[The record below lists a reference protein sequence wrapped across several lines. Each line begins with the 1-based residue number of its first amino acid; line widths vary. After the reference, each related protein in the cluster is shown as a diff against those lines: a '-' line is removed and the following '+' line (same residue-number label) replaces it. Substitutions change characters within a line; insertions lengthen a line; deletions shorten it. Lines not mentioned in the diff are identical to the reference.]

1 MLDSVS
7 GSALDEQLLGLV
19 EKLSL
24 QQQVRLLTGADFWH
38 LPAEPAIGLRSIRL
52 SDGPSGIRG
61 ISWEGEET
69 ALNLPSATALG
80 AGWDPALAYR
90 YGTMLA
96 AEARRMGA
104 DVVLGPTINLHRS
117 PLGGRHF
124 EAYSEDPLLTS
135 RLAAAYVRGV
145 QDGGVGACPKH
156 YVAND
161 FENDRHTAN
170 VVVSDRA
177 LRELYLAAFED
188 TVVEERPWLVMS
200 AYNGVNGAT
209 MTENPLLAEPLC
221 GEWGFDGVVVS
232 DWGAV
237 TSTEPSALARQ
248 DVVMPGPD
256 GHWGDVLVDA
266 VRGGRVPAEVIAE
279 KVLRVLRLAA
289 RVGAL
294 DGFGPGS
301 AAGAAQVAAGPAL
314 AREVAADGM
323 VLVRNEG
330 ELPWDA
336 AALRSVAVVGH
347 NAFIAR
353 SQGGGSAHVQPD
365 YVVSPLEG
373 LRRALPDADVR
384 WELGALVQPDL
395 APLPAARLTDP
406 VDGTPGVRVVCRAAD
421 GTVVFTEHRRSAD
434 LARFGSTRLAD
445 VAVVELSTSYV
456 PEAGETV
463 RLGVAAAGHAR
474 LSIDGVTLVERQLVH
489 DGPDFAGGL
498 LSPPIASA
506 PVEMVAGRAVTIE
519 ARVELPERDR
529 PDAAVTLIVGVDL
542 ATSSPDDAI
551 VAAVEAARRADVVV
565 AVVGTSSDMESE
577 SFDRTTLALPGRQ
590 DELVSAVAAA
600 NPRTVVV
607 VNAGAPVLM
616 PWRDEVA
623 AVVLAWFGGQEVGH
637 AIADVLLGASEP
649 GGRLPTTWPAT
660 EADVPVLDTTAVD
673 GDVVY
678 DEGVHV
684 GYRAWL
690 RDGGIPAYPFGAG
703 HGYTTWDLSDPRV
716 EPRADG
722 GVDVHVTVRNTG
734 SRAGK
739 HVVQAYLSR
748 PGSAVGR
755 PVRWLAGFAVVRA
768 AAGAEQAV
776 TIQLRRRV
784 FEYWEAGWHVE
795 PGEHLVQVGHHV
807 DDLPL
812 VEMVTI
818 GR

>member
-1 MLDSVS
+1 M
-7 GSALDEQLLGLV
+7 
-19 EKLSL
+19 
-24 QQQVRLLTGADFWH
+24 LTGADFWH

-61 ISWEGEET
+61 VSWEGEET

-80 AGWDPALAYR
+80 ATWDPALAYR
-90 YGTMLA
+90 YGAMLA

-124 EAYSEDPLLTS
+124 EAYSEDPRLTS
-135 RLAAAYVRGV
+135 ALAAAYVQGM

-188 TVVEERPWLVMS
+188 TVVTERPWMVMS
-200 AYNGVNGAT
+200 AYNSVNGAT

-237 TSTEPSALARQ
+237 TSTEPSARARQ
-248 DVVMPGPD
+248 DVVMPGP
-256 GHWGDVLVDA
+256 GGPWGDALVGA
-266 VRGGRVPAEVIAE
+266 VKAGRVSAEAIAE

-294 DGFGPGS
+294 DRFEPRPVEGG
-301 AAGAAQVAAGPAL
+301 AQVADGPAL

-323 VLVRNEG
+323 VLLRNTG
-330 ELPWDA
+330 ELPWDRA
-336 AALRSVAVVGH
+336 TLRSVAVVGH

-353 SQGGGSAHVQPD
+353 SQGGGSAHVQPE
-365 YVVSPLEG
+365 YVISPLEG
-373 LRRALPDADVR
+373 LQQALPDADVR
-384 WELGALVQPDL
+384 WEFGALVQPAL

-406 VDGTPGVRVVCRAAD
+406 VDATPGVRLVCRAAN

-445 VAVVELSTSYV
+445 VAVVELTTSYV
-456 PEAGETV
+456 PQVSETV
-463 RLGVAAAGHAR
+463 RLGVAAAGRVR
-474 LSIDGVTLVERQLVH
+474 LAVDGIALLDEELEH
-489 DGPDFAGGL
+489 DGADFAGGL
-498 LSPPIASA
+498 VSPPIASA
-506 PVEMVAGRAVTIE
+506 PVDLVAGRPVTIDV
-519 ARVELPERDR
+519 RLELPGRDR
-529 PDAAVTLIVGVDL
+529 PDAAVTLIVGIDP
-542 ATSSPDDAI
+542 ATSSPDEAI
-551 VAAVEAARRADVVV
+551 AAAVEAARQADVVV
-565 AVVGTSSDMESE
+565 AVVGTTDDMESE

-590 DELVSAVAAA
+590 DELVRAVAAA

-623 AVVLAWFGGQEVGH
+623 AIVLAWFGGQEMGR

-649 GGRLPTTWPAT
+649 GGRLPTTWPAA

-678 DEGVHV
+678 TEGIHV

-690 RDGGIPAYPFGAG
+690 RDHVTPAYPFGSG
-703 HGYTTWDLSDPRV
+703 QGYTTWELSGLRV
-716 EPRADG
+716 VPATD
-722 GVDVHVTVRNTG
+722 GVDVQVAVRNTG
-734 SRAGK
+734 GRAGK
-739 HVVQAYLSR
+739 HVVQAYLAR
-748 PGSAVGR
+748 PASAVER

-768 AAGAEQAV
+768 DAATEETV
-776 TIQLRRRV
+776 TIRLGARA
-784 FEYWEAGWHVE
+784 FAHWDGGWHVE
-795 PGEHLVQVGHHV
+795 AGTYLLQVGHHV

-812 VEMVTI
+812 DASVTI
-818 GR
+818 AR